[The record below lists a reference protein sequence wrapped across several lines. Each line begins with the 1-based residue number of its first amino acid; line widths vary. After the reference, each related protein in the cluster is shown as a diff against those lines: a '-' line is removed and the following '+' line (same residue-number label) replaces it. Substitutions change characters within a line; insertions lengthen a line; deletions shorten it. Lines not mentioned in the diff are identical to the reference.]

1 MSELEKL
8 LEKNKNE
15 ILDLVSK
22 ELDLPKE
29 MLKAIK
35 KDDFRK
41 KVAPKPYCPVIDFTQ
56 RFKELDKPV
65 FEDDCYIRIEI
76 EVRKNKK

>member
-29 MLKAIK
+29 LLKAIK

-41 KVAPKPYCPVIDFTQ
+41 KVFDLPEPEPYRPAIDFTQ

-65 FEDDCYIRIEI
+65 FEDEVVIKIEGV
-76 EVRKNKK
+76 E

>member
-22 ELDLPKE
+22 ELDLPKD
-29 MLKAIK
+29 ML
-35 KDDFRK
+35 
-41 KVAPKPYCPVIDFTQ
+41 KPYCPVIDFTQ

-65 FEDDCYIRIEI
+65 FENECYITIES
-76 EVRKNKK
+76 EEE

>member
-1 MSELEKL
+1 MSELEKF

-41 KVAPKPYCPVIDFTQ
+41 KVFALPEPYCPVIDFTQ

-65 FEDDCYIRIEI
+65 FEDETVIKIEGV
-76 EVRKNKK
+76 EKYD